1 MTRQDGPV
9 TTTTVAWR
17 PIGAV
22 CAGLA
27 SVLLVTSARYGYHRD
42 ELYFLACGR
51 HLAWGYPDQPPLTP
65 LLARLMDDI
74 GRGSLTVFRL
84 PALLAATGVSLLTG
98 LTARELGGGPFAQG
112 LATLTAAAGTFVLV
126 SGHLLATSTIDL
138 AVWVCI
144 TWLVTRILRTGDERL
159 WLAVGAVA
167 GLGMLNKQLVVV
179 LLLGLAVG
187 VLMTPRL
194 RPAVRSRWLWAGV
207 AVTVLAWAPVLAWQ
221 ASHGW
226 PQLTLAGQ
234 IRDEYGT
241 PGARA
246 VFAAQQLVLFSIGAT
261 VLWVIGLVRVWR
273 DPEGSGLRVL
283 GWVSVVVLGVF
294 AVTAG
299 QGYYPGGIY
308 PALIAAGAVT
318 VEGYRRLRGRP
329 RWALVGTVAA
339 TSALLVPAALP
350 VLPPATLGS
359 TVWAGIG
366 EQQREMV
373 GWPHLVDLVGQ
384 AYRSIP
390 AQQRSRAGIFTA
402 NYGEAGAVDRFGP
415 ALGLPRAW
423 SGHNGYGLW
432 GPPPSDVSPVVVVW
446 EGGPPDGRF
455 TGCRRTARVTAPVRN
470 EESDRASVYVCDGP
484 VDGWAAAWP
493 RLAHLSS

>member
-1 MTRQDGPV
+1 MRQDGPV
-9 TTTTVAWR
+9 ATTAVAWR
-17 PIGAV
+17 PLGVV

-27 SVLLVTSARYGYHRD
+27 LVLLVTSARYGYHRD

-65 LLARLMDDI
+65 LLARLMDDL
-74 GRGSLTVFRL
+74 GRGSLTVVRL
-84 PALLAATGVSLLTG
+84 PALLAATGASLLTG
-98 LTARELGGGPFAQG
+98 LTARELGGRGFAQG
-112 LATLTAAAGTFVLV
+112 LAALAVAGGTYVLI

-138 AVWVCI
+138 AVWVAV
-144 TWLVTRILRTGDERL
+144 TWLVTRILRTGDDRL
-159 WLAVGAVA
+159 WLAAGAVTGV
-167 GLGMLNKQLVVV
+167 GLLNKQLVAV

-187 VLMTPRL
+187 VLATPRL
-194 RPAVRSRWLWAGV
+194 RPALRSGWLWAGAALV
-207 AVTVLAWAPVLAWQ
+207 VLAWTPVLVWQ
-221 ASHGW
+221 AAHGW

-234 IRDEYGT
+234 IRAEYGT

-246 VFAAQQLVLFSIGAT
+246 GFAAQQLVLFSLGAT
-261 VLWVIGLVRVWR
+261 GLWVLGLVRVWR
-273 DPEGSGLRVL
+273 DPQRRGLRLL
-283 GWVSVVVLGVF
+283 GWCSLVVLGVF

-308 PALIAAGAVT
+308 PALIAAGAVA
-318 VEGYRRLRGRP
+318 VERSRRLGGRP
-329 RWALVGTVAA
+329 RWAVVGAVAV

-350 VLPPATLGS
+350 VLPPATLGA
-359 TVWAGIG
+359 TVWGGIG

-373 GWPHLVDLVGQ
+373 GWPHLVDLVDQ

-432 GPPPSDVSPVVVVW
+432 GPPPADVSPVVVVW
-446 EGGPPDGRF
+446 EDGPPDRRF
-455 TGCRRTARVTAPVRN
+455 SGCRRTARVTAPVSN